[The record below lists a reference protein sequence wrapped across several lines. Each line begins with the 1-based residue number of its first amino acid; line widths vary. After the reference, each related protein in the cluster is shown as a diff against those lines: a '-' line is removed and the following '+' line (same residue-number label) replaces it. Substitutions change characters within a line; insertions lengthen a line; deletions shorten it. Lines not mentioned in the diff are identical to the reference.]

1 MISHKFKNA
10 LMALPLAAL
19 LGLLGCGGVFATQPE
34 DLLAS
39 NATADDHMAAA
50 TLYQSKAKEL
60 SAEADQYEAAAS
72 KIKPLEDPKGFR
84 RSGLKTAM
92 QEKRNA
98 AAEMQELYATHVEQA
113 QTLYGMK
120 KAE

>member
-1 MISHKFKNA
+1 
-10 LMALPLAAL
+10 
-19 LGLLGCGGVFATQPE
+19 
-34 DLLAS
+34 
-39 NATADDHMAAA
+39 MAAA

-60 SAEADQYEAAAS
+60 LAEADRYEALAS
-72 KIKPLEDPKGFR
+72 KLGPHEDPKGFR
-84 RSGLKTAM
+84 RAGFRTAM